1 MDAAARWYNL
11 DDLPSHQIK
20 VASHIR
26 HTTSHNGVT
35 QMIAFILEHLHNI
48 EMCNGKHMGRSGNP
62 DSLRVK
68 CHSGGCRFTTN
79 NMEKIQYCN
88 IALT

>member
-1 MDAAARWYNL
+1 MDAAAGWYNL

-20 VASHIR
+20 VAS
-26 HTTSHNGVT
+26 

>member
-1 MDAAARWYNL
+1 
-11 DDLPSHQIK
+11 
-20 VASHIR
+20 
-26 HTTSHNGVT
+26 
-35 QMIAFILEHLHNI
+35 MIAFILEHLHNI

-68 CHSGGCRFTTN
+68 RHSVVCRFTTN